1 MSGDG
6 EAGFDIGAGPVNPVL
21 DARQKLA
28 QQIAA
33 SGVNPAAAA
42 KMAETLATS
51 GITDI
56 GQLGMVDVPYD
67 TQVNLNGRGQYVDLQ
82 GNIVDPSKV
91 TAQDVSGEYGTQTV
105 YTAPITTS
113 SLLGNKETGQR
124 IDSPFSTSA
133 VTAPGLFGGEG
144 NTGYHVNF
152 DAQGNPKFSTST
164 IKDDNS
170 GLASLATIGLSIAF
184 PEFAPLI
191 AGGSTALQGGNIGDV
206 LKSTALGYAGQ
217 QLMGM
222 FNAPQVE
229 PAVATSYPVPDQ
241 TPFQGQITDLQ
252 QPVATS
258 YPVAD
263 QTPFQG
269 QITNFPQPETSLAD
283 LANIAPPQAVNQTPI
298 AEMATQP
305 VAPGTPEAVQRLQD
319 NLEQYKQAN
328 AVAPVTTPLSDI
340 SNMQPVNY
348 SLASTNPNLEAM
360 GGAQGIVAPDYA
372 NLPQMNGAQG
382 FVPTAT
388 NTLSPGAMTAPYTI
402 GGNLGQTAAG
412 LISPVPNYTDY
423 SLQPANATQGIV
435 ANPNANLEAMG
446 GGQGILPPETANLE
460 SMGGGQGL
468 TALAA
473 GGGVLGATGVNTGA
487 SLAGNLGA
495 SLAGTGMAGTNL
507 ANAGLAGTSALGAT
521 DAATSGLANT
531 AAATGGGLLSGLS
544 PLQIAALGSGLLGV
558 TGAAISNNAIDSA
571 QGIQSAAA
579 QKSLGTLGDI
589 YNKNL
594 ESIAPYQQAGVGGL
608 NQINQQMPYLTHQFD
623 ANDLNSGLAPNYQFM
638 LGQGQ
643 MANQR
648 AANVGGGALSG
659 NTLTGLNRYT
669 QDYAGNAYQNAFNN
683 YNTQRNNIYNT
694 LSGIAG
700 MGSTANQQGIGAG
713 TAYGTNTTNLNTGL
727 AAAQAAATI
736 GKAQN
741 TGSTISNL
749 GNTALLASLLGQNN
763 AVKPGG

>member
-21 DARQKLA
+21 NARQKLA

-33 SGVNPAAAA
+33 SGVSPAAAA
-42 KMAETLATS
+42 KMAENLATS

-56 GQLGMVDVPYD
+56 NQLGMVDVPYD
-67 TQVNLNGRGQYVDLQ
+67 TQVNLNGRGQYVDAR
-82 GNIVDPSKV
+82 GNVVDPSKV

-113 SLLGNKETGQR
+113 RLLGNKETGQR

-133 VTAPGLFGGEG
+133 QTAPGLFGGEG

-206 LKSTALGYAGQ
+206 LKSAAMGYAGQ
-217 QLMGM
+217 QLMGQ
-222 FNAPQVE
+222 FGGPE
-229 PAVATSYPVPDQ
+229 YGPSQ
-241 TPFQGQITDLQ
+241 TPQELPSDFNQYL
-252 QPVATS
+252 
-258 YPVAD
+258 
-263 QTPFQG
+263 
-269 QITNFPQPETSLAD
+269 
-283 LANIAPPQAVNQTPI
+283 APPTASPPPAAV
-298 AEMATQP
+298 
-305 VAPGTPEAVQRLQD
+305 GTPLQ
-319 NLEQYKQAN
+319 NIGELQPTNYSLGS
-328 AVAPVTTPLSDI
+328 TTPQTAPNYLET
-340 SNMQPVNY
+340 PRGGEGLGATNY
-348 SLASTNPNLEAM
+348 SLANSTSTNPITDM
-360 GGAQGIVAPDYA
+360 GGAQGIQPSGSA
-372 NLPQMNGAQG
+372 NLS
-382 FVPTAT
+382 T
-388 NTLSPGAMTAPYTI
+388 
-402 GGNLGQTAAG
+402 
-412 LISPVPNYTDY
+412 
-423 SLQPANATQGIV
+423 
-435 ANPNANLEAMG
+435 
-446 GGQGILPPETANLE
+446 
-460 SMGGGQGL
+460 MGGGQGL
-468 TALAA
+468 TINPGAASTTLSGALSSF
-473 GGGVLGATGVNTGA
+473 GGVNPASMSSMGGAQGLTYQTPTGLVTNDGLLPTGGLTGASSVLGATGLNTGA
-487 SLAGNLGA
+487 NVAGNLGS
-495 SLAGTGMAGTNL
+495 SLAGTGLAAG
-507 ANAGLAGTSALGAT
+507 AAGAGSLGTT
-521 DAATSGLANT
+521 DAATSGLAST
-531 AAATGGGLLSGLS
+531 AAATGANVLSGLS

-558 TGAAISNNAIDSA
+558 TGAAISNNAINNA
-571 QGIQSAAA
+571 QATQNASA
-579 QKSLGTLGDI
+579 QKSMGTLGDI
-589 YNKNL
+589 YNTNL
-594 ESIAPYQQAGVGGL
+594 KSIAPYQEAGVGGL
-608 NQINQQMPYLTHQFD
+608 NEINKQMPYFTHQFD

-683 YNTQRNNIYNT
+683 YNTQRNNIYST

-700 MGSTANQQGIGAG
+700 MGATANQQGIGAG

-727 AAAQAAATI
+727 AAANAAATI

-741 TGSTISNL
+741 MGTTISNL

-763 AVKPGG
+763 AVIPGG

>member
-1 MSGDG
+1 MRFDPNSYMSGDG

-21 DARQKLA
+21 NARQKLA

-33 SGVNPAAAA
+33 SGVSPAAAA
-42 KMAETLATS
+42 KMAENLATS

-124 IDSPFSTSA
+124 IASPFSTSA

-283 LANIAPPQAVNQTPI
+283 LANIAP
-298 AEMATQP
+298 QP
-305 VAPGTPEAVQRLQD
+305 TIPAPLADVA
-319 NLEQYKQAN
+319 
-328 AVAPVTTPLSDI
+328 S
-340 SNMQPVNY
+340 MQPTDYSLSSANPNLPQMGGAQGVDY
-348 SLASTNPNLEAM
+348 SLANGTYTNPVTDM
-360 GGAQGIVAPDYA
+360 GGAQGIQPSGSA
-372 NLPQMNGAQG
+372 NLLN
-382 FVPTAT
+382 
-388 NTLSPGAMTAPYTI
+388 
-402 GGNLGQTAAG
+402 
-412 LISPVPNYTDY
+412 
-423 SLQPANATQGIV
+423 
-435 ANPNANLEAMG
+435 
-446 GGQGILPPETANLE
+446 
-460 SMGGGQGL
+460 MGGGQGL
-468 TALAA
+468 TINPGAPSTTLSNAISTF
-473 GGGVLGATGVNTGA
+473 GGVNPASMPDMGGAQGLTYQTPAGLATGAGLLATGGLTGASSVLGETGLNTGA
-487 SLAGNLGA
+487 NVAGNLGA
-495 SLAGTGMAGTNL
+495 SLAGTGLAAG
-507 ANAGLAGTSALGAT
+507 AGSLGTT

-589 YNKNL
+589 YNTNL
-594 ESIAPYQQAGVGGL
+594 ESIKPYQQAGVGGL

-623 ANDLNSGLAPNYQFM
+623 ANDLNSQLAPNYQFM

-669 QDYAGNAYQNAFNN
+669 QDYAGNAYQNAFKN
-683 YNTQRNNIYNT
+683 YNDQRNNIYNT

-700 MGSTANQQGIGAG
+700 MGSTANTQGIYAG
-713 TAYGTNTTNLNTGL
+713 NTYGTNTTNLNTGL

>member
-1 MSGDG
+1 MRFDPNSYMSGDG

-21 DARQKLA
+21 NARQKLA

-33 SGVNPAAAA
+33 SGVSPATAAQ
-42 KMAETLATS
+42 MAQTLATS

-56 GQLGMVDVPYD
+56 NQLGMVDVPYD

-91 TAQDVSGEYGTQTV
+91 TAQDVSGESGTQTV

-133 VTAPGLFGGEG
+133 QTAPGLFGGEG

-170 GLASLATIGLSIAF
+170 GLASLATIGLSLAF

-206 LKSTALGYAGQ
+206 LKSAALGYAGQ
-217 QLMGM
+217 QILGGM
-222 FNAPQVE
+222 NAPDVGPSQV
-229 PAVATSYPVPDQ
+229 PQDLPSDFNQYIAPTVPPVATSYPVPDQ

-269 QITNFPQPETSLAD
+269 QITNYPQTSLND
-283 LANIAPPQAVNQTPI
+283 VANIAPIAETTAGTPI
-298 AEMATQP
+298 SDVATMGPPTQVGSEEAIKQLQEDLANYRVEQQP
-305 VAPGTPEAVQRLQD
+305 ILPTDVAATSNPAVVPETVGD
-319 NLEQYKQAN
+319 NAGGGLK
-328 AVAPVTTPLSDI
+328 
-340 SNMQPVNY
+340 
-348 SLASTNPNLEAM
+348 ASTNPNLDAM
-360 GGAQGIVAPDYA
+360 
-372 NLPQMNGAQG
+372 N
-382 FVPTAT
+382 
-388 NTLSPGAMTAPYTI
+388 
-402 GGNLGQTAAG
+402 
-412 LISPVPNYTDY
+412 
-423 SLQPANATQGIV
+423 
-435 ANPNANLEAMG
+435 
-446 GGQGILPPETANLE
+446 GGQGILPPVAAGID
-460 SMGGGQGL
+460 SMGGATGI
-468 TALAA
+468 LAPA
-473 GGGVLGATGVNTGA
+473 VGGGVLGATGVNTGA
-487 SLAGNLGA
+487 VIGGGVGAGVDSLTGLPTPITTVPTPTDAPVTPPA
-495 SLAGTGMAGTNL
+495 AVTGMTPAE
-507 ANAGLAGTSALGAT
+507 
-521 DAATSGLANT
+521 
-531 AAATGGGLLSGLS
+531 
-544 PLQIAALGSGLLGV
+544 IAAIASGVVGTAGAISANDAIDRAQAGQNAAMQKSTDTLTDIYGQNKAVLQPYQK
-558 TGAAISNNAIDSA
+558 TGADALA
-571 QGIQSAAA
+571 
-579 QKSLGTLGDI
+579 
-589 YNKNL
+589 
-594 ESIAPYQQAGVGGL
+594 E
-608 NQINQQMPYLTHQFD
+608 INRQMPYFTHQFD

-638 LGQGQ
+638 LNQGQ

-694 LSGIAG
+694 LKGI
-700 MGSTANQQGIGAG
+700 SDIGANANTGFINAGTSYGKNVTDLNVGNAAANAAAIVGKSANTG
-713 TAYGTNTTNLNTGL
+713 TA
-727 AAAQAAATI
+727 
-736 GKAQN
+736 
-741 TGSTISNL
+741 ISNL
-749 GNTALLASLLGQNN
+749 TSAAIAAILGQKN
-763 AVKPGG
+763 AINPP